1 VIRLAISC
9 WSDLSHSERQEEVLF
24 TLLLKICTGLKD
36 RLSEASNEEVGL
48 IADLVRP
55 LISCTWLDI
64 SHIIATQIQKGV
76 VNGGRSDDTK
86 TMKSA
91 VIDWITPP
99 GQSLEP
105 LLSRKIKTTCG
116 FHHEKTGLLLCPAG
130 LDWSTH
136 Q

>member
-1 VIRLAISC
+1 
-9 WSDLSHSERQEEVLF
+9 VLF

-36 RLSEASNEEVGL
+36 RLSEASDEEVGL
-48 IADLVRP
+48 IADLVRLP
-55 LISCTWLDI
+55 ISCTWLDT
-64 SHIIATQIQKGV
+64 SNTTATQIQKG

-91 VIDWITPP
+91 IIDWITPP

-105 LLSRKIKTTCG
+105 PLSRKIKTTRG

-130 LDWSTH
+130 LDWSTRR
-136 Q
+136 